1 MKDLSWAVAL
11 IKRREFLLA
20 LAAVLFFLVVARAGH
35 GVYQARSRA
44 LDDELALKS
53 LQYEKLSRLV
63 ARQQE
68 FVELD
73 QALSGFYQQVK
84 DRHLVRGETA
94 TLTDVQFQNLLQALA
109 RESAIDVRTTKVMPE
124 IKKDGVTLLRL
135 RLNCRAEIGAVRDFL
150 IRINNDEKF
159 IFLQEL
165 EIKNISS
172 REKRFYYFNAV
183 ITALTV

>member
-1 MKDLSWAVAL
+1 MKDLSWVGNL

-20 LAAVLFFLVVARAGH
+20 LAAVLFFLVIAKAGY

-44 LDDELALKS
+44 LDDELALKQ
-53 LQYEKLSRLV
+53 LQYEKLARLV

-84 DRHLVRGETA
+84 ERHLVRGETA
-94 TLTDVQFQNLLQALA
+94 TLTDVQFQNLLQTLA
-109 RESAIDVRTTKVMPE
+109 RESAIDVRSTKVMPE
-124 IKKDGVTLLRL
+124 IRKDGVRLLRL
-135 RLNCRAEIGAVRDFL
+135 RLNCRAEIGAIKDFL
-150 IRINNDEKF
+150 IRINNDDKF
-159 IFLQEL
+159 IFLQAF

-172 REKRFYYFNAV
+172 REKRFYYFNAE